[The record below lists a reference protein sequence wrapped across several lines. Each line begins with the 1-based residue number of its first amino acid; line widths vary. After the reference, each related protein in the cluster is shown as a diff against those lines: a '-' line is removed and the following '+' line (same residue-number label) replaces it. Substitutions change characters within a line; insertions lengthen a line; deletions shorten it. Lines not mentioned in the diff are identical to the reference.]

1 MKALYL
7 SLAACL
13 LMACADAQGAGSPT
27 ASMASRAT
35 PAFLR
40 DKYALIAVTVFSCIG
55 ILISL
60 AIFLQQRSQKL
71 ARRYLEASDLTIL
84 QQLHE
89 ILGFKMELTQVF
101 T

>member
-40 DKYALIAVTVFSCIG
+40 DKYALIAVTAFSCIG

-71 ARRYLEASDLTIL
+71 ARRYPQPEDVEQIRQRLRDVA
-84 QQLHE
+84 
-89 ILGFKMELTQVF
+89 
-101 T
+101 